1 MPLST
6 ACLSYFFTGHS
17 TERRYTGSA
26 TSGWHG
32 VNSLWPDE
40 IGSLISSCYLM
51 WQHYCCIKR
60 SVPEIR
66 QHIAGQSA
74 SKPRIMGNLKQVLKI
89 FPLSGFG
96 FFNSTTFFP
105 SSFFPPFSSLH
116 DSFAST
122 LASAYEAL
130 PVQKWKDFCSSSHV
144 HIMYTLTCKRCCDT
158 SVVVV

>member
-40 IGSLISSCYLM
+40 IASLISSCYLM

-105 SSFFPPFSSLH
+105 SSFFPPLFIIAWQFCFH
-116 DSFAST
+116 PCFCVQGIT
-122 LASAYEAL
+122 SAKMKRFLLIIPCAY
-130 PVQKWKDFCSSSHV
+130 HV
-144 HIMYTLTCKRCCDT
+144 HINM
-158 SVVVV
+158 